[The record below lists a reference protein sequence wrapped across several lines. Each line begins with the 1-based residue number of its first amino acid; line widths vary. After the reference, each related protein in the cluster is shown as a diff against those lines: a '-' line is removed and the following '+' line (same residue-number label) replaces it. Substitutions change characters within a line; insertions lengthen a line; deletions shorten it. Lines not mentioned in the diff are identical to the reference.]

1 MKQPIHLGVNV
12 DHVATIREARDV
24 RYPDPVHVA
33 LQAELAGADSITM
46 HLRHDRRQIQD
57 HDINRFVASA
67 QTKLNLEIAPTEIMV
82 ARAVEFK
89 PRDVCLVPE
98 NRQERTPVRGINV
111 GQQTTE
117 LGRYV
122 DTLQSAG
129 IVCALFI
136 DPNESEVEAAA
147 RLGAATVELNTG
159 HYAACKSAV
168 ERSTELSR
176 IMSCCDYAFSLGLTV
191 NAGHG
196 LHYDNVQPIAE
207 IESIN
212 ELGIG
217 HSVVARALYAGI
229 PAAVSKM
236 KRLMV
241 EARHR

>member
-12 DHVATIREARDV
+12 DHVATIREARAV

-67 QTKLNLEIAPTEIMV
+67 QTKLNLEIAPTEHMV
-82 ARAVEFK
+82 ARAVEFQPK
-89 PRDVCLVPE
+89 NVCLVPE
-98 NRQERTPVRGINV
+98 NRQERTPVRGIDV
-111 GQQTTE
+111 RQQTTE

-136 DPNESEVEAAA
+136 DPDEGEIEATA

-159 HYAACKSAV
+159 YYAASKSAV

-176 IMSCCDYAFSLGLTV
+176 IISCCDYAFSLGLTV

-207 IESIN
+207 IESID

>member
-12 DHVATIREARDV
+12 DHVATIREARAV

-67 QTKLNLEIAPTEIMV
+67 QTKLNLEIAPTEHMV
-82 ARAVEFK
+82 ARAVEFQPK
-89 PRDVCLVPE
+89 NVCLVPE
-98 NRQERTPVRGINV
+98 NRQEHTPVQGIDIR
-111 GQQTTE
+111 QQATE
-117 LGRYV
+117 LGQYV

-136 DPNESEVEAAA
+136 DPEEDEIEAAA

-159 HYAACKSAV
+159 HYSASVSAV